1 MIGVRLEV
9 GYQLGQRQEEKLGGK
24 ARRPRVVTALIRA
37 LECPFTT
44 NQEFLGSV
52 SCYLSVQK
60 FWMVGEQHNSL
71 ISNPYPHK

>member
-1 MIGVRLEV
+1 MIGVRLKV
-9 GYQLGQRQEEKLGGK
+9 DYQLGQTGGEAWWESAK
-24 ARRPRVVTALIRA
+24 ATGVTALMRA

-60 FWMVGEQHNSL
+60 FWMVGEQHNPL